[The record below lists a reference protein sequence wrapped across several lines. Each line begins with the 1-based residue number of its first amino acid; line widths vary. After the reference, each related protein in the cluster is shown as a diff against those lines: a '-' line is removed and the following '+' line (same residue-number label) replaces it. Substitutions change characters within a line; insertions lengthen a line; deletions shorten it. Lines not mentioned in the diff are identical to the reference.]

1 MKGLY
6 TVNYKILIIEAEYKG
21 KVICNHWL
29 EELILLKC
37 PYYLKQLHTQCDH
50 YHNSNDI
57 FHKNI
62 TILKFVWNHRSVQ
75 EVKVMFSKKNKSGG
89 IMLPDHTT

>member
-1 MKGLY
+1 MHQNNLGINLTKKLKGLY

-37 PYYLKQLHTQCDH
+37 PYYLKQCTYPMWSLSQ
-50 YHNSNDI
+50 
-57 FHKNI
+57 F
-62 TILKFVWNHRSVQ
+62 
-75 EVKVMFSKKNKSGG
+75 
-89 IMLPDHTT
+89 